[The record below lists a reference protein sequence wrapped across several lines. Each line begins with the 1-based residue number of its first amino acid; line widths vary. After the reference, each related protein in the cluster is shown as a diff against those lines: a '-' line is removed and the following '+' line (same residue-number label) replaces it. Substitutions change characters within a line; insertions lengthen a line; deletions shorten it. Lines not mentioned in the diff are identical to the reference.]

1 MSRIIKPVKRREF
14 LTTAGAVAVTAS
26 VGPFF
31 HVTPAKADNGD
42 LVVVSWGGAW
52 NKALREVMFA
62 DFEKET
68 GIKVRDDAPPEN
80 AKIKAMV
87 ESGNVTWD
95 IIDTDMPAV
104 FSLMKDD
111 LLEPMD
117 YSKLDKSKLDSIPKE
132 LQHTHALGHKIYSF
146 NIVYNT
152 NTFPTGKHP
161 GTWAEVWDGKMFPGG
176 RTFNFRGGVSPQLEI
191 ALLADGVSMDEIYR
205 CAALRQTP
213 RRRLHQQPRRARPA
227 HERQAESLRMLPH
240 PQVRRS
246 LLPNLKLSWRTRV
259 TTRWWPFRS
268 LSPGVPLIMW
278 VSSYHSTSS
287 TTPTRSRP
295 VSIPA
300 PGPGVGA
307 RCFLEGHLQLPR
319 RRSPQLE
326 SLAPVTKWYGS
337 HSEAIQLLGA
347 GEADVSCTV
356 GPRGIAAK
364 REGAPIDVDYSQ
376 GKMAADN
383 WCLVKGAKDKDAAMA
398 FINFA
403 ISAERQAGM
412 SKAVPYGP
420 GNSKAYDHLTDAEA
434 RDLNT
439 SPDNIAKQFWW
450 DVNWWGTAR
459 ASDGKT
465 PREYLA
471 EDYAAWMVKTQ

>member
-1 MSRIIKPVKRREF
+1 MTRIKKPIKRREF
-14 LTTAGAVAVTAS
+14 LATASAVAVTAS

-31 HVTPAKADNGD
+31 HVTPAKADKGE

-62 DFEKET
+62 DFERET
-68 GIKVRDDAPPEN
+68 GIKVRDDAPPKN

-95 IIDTDMPAV
+95 ILDTDMPAV

-111 LLEPMD
+111 LLEPID
-117 YSKLDKSKLDSIPKE
+117 YSKLDKSKLDNIPNE
-132 LQHTHALGHKIYSF
+132 LQHSHALGHKIYSF

-161 GTWAEVWDGKMFPGG
+161 GSWADVWDAKKFPGA
-176 RTFNFRGGVSPQLEI
+176 RTFNFRGGVSPQLEV
-191 ALLADGVSMDEIYR
+191 ALLADGVSTDKLYPLDVDR
-205 CAALRQTP
+205 GWKSFDRLR
-213 RRRLHQQPRRARPA
+213 
-227 HERQAESLRMLPH
+227 
-240 PQVRRS
+240 
-246 LLPNLKLSWRTRV
+246 
-259 TTRWWPFRS
+259 
-268 LSPGVPLIMW
+268 PL
-278 VSSYHSTSS
+278 
-287 TTPTRSRP
+287 
-295 VSIPA
+295 
-300 PGPGVGA
+300 
-307 RCFLEGHLQLPR
+307 
-319 RRSPQLE
+319 
-326 SLAPVTKWYGS
+326 VTKWYAS

-356 GPRGIAAK
+356 GPRGITAK
-364 REGAPIDVDYSQ
+364 REGAPIDVDYNQ
-376 GKMAADN
+376 GKLAADN

-420 GNSKAYDHLTDAEA
+420 GNVKAFDHLTDTEA

-450 DVNWWGTAR
+450 DVEWWGQPR
-459 ASDGKT
+459 PSDGKT

-471 EDYAAWMVKTQ
+471 EDYAAWMVKGQ